1 VGRHY
6 VATFVSVELPR
17 LRIQLGEKPAS
28 VFIVSVDLGRFQPVL
43 KGTLD
48 LLIGVRIP
56 ASQFPPAE
64 IPLICVAT
72 LTFPI
77 TRYVLDANS

>member
-1 VGRHY
+1 LGNGDLSIRIPF
-6 VATFVSVELPR
+6 VATYASVELPR

-28 VFIVSVDLGRFQPVL
+28 VFSVSVDLGRFRLEL

-56 ASQFPPAE
+56 ASFPGHGTHAE
-64 IPLICVAT
+64 RHMPLYAGE
-72 LTFPI
+72 
-77 TRYVLDANS
+77 